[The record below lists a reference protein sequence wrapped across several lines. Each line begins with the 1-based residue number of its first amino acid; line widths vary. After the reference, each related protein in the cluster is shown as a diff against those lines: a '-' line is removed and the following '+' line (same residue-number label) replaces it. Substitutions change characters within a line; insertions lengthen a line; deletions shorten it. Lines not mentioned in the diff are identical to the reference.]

1 MIDEAADVG
10 SYDLVLYYGS
20 GDDDYSSISV
30 DFDDATN
37 NAAVWVQDYDD
48 DKEKFAGEYYTDD
61 DDVMLVGIYNDTG
74 SKLSSMDFYN
84 NSEDEDISDID
95 ISSLSDEAYDF
106 FELDL
111 DDCDNINI
119 SWSDYSDGVDV
130 DMGDEDTFALIT
142 LEEDDDDDYT
152 SSIDSFDDISDF
164 DF

>member
-1 MIDEAADVG
+1 
-10 SYDLVLYYGS
+10 
-20 GDDDYSSISV
+20 
-30 DFDDATN
+30 
-37 NAAVWVQDYDD
+37 
-48 DKEKFAGEYYTDD
+48 
-61 DDVMLVGIYNDTG
+61 
-74 SKLSSMDFYN
+74 MDFYN